1 LPRKAIESTTSIVK
15 DLANLSHG
23 DNLKTK
29 IVFAYRMAW
38 HKNSPGNAAQI
49 STGGAFKHS
58 MAPSSD
64 VLWRSQAALL
74 SRWRD
79 DRINDVDGTMA
90 SYDVIRRRKESK
102 RAGTPQDA
110 GQISGIDSLPQ

>member
-1 LPRKAIESTTSIVK
+1 
-15 DLANLSHG
+15 
-23 DNLKTK
+23 
-29 IVFAYRMAW
+29 
-38 HKNSPGNAAQI
+38 
-49 STGGAFKHS
+49 

-79 DRINDVDGTMA
+79 DRINDVDGTIA
-90 SYDVIRRRKESK
+90 SYGVIRRRKESK

-110 GQISGIDSLPQ
+110 GQISGIDSLPQCMEGPLRRCCINNVPEGNLRGAGVMSSHGFALSSDPPGGFFKADEAAAPK